1 MPNATILQPFGFEK
15 YWQMLF
21 YFVAKGK
28 TADNGDKCNK
38 KLCNK
43 TLANIKRTLF
53 EHFQETKLSRNGKL
67 QVEKRPQDGHVNQK
81 TLQKPLANIKRTRF
95 EHLQK
100 QNF

>member
-28 TADNGDKCNK
+28 TADNGDKCNR

-43 TLANIKRTLF
+43 T
-53 EHFQETKLSRNGKL
+53 
-67 QVEKRPQDGHVNQK
+67 
-81 TLQKPLANIKRTRF
+81 LANIKRTRF

-100 QNF
+100 QNFRKMANCRLKNAHKTDT

>member
-38 KLCNK
+38 NFCTKRSQILNGHALNICINK
-43 TLANIKRTLF
+43 TF
-53 EHFQETKLSRNGKL
+53 EKKAKNRM
-67 QVEKRPQDGHVNQK
+67 K
-81 TLQKPLANIKRTRF
+81 TAHKTDT
-95 EHLQK
+95 
-100 QNF
+100 